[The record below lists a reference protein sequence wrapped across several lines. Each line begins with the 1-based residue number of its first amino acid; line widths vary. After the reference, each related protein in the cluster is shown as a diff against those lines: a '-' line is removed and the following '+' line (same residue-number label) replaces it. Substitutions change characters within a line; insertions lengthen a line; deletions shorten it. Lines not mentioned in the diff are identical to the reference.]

1 MKKVKKNSYQ
11 KLEDEIFI
19 NIMSGYYVTFYTK
32 TKGVVMSKTKSSQKK
47 VTLSELNN
55 HTISNKRQ
63 ALKDLKKLNFN
74 DLQYKNAAQR
84 RFYKTISSK
93 DITFGIGPAGCGKTY
108 LSVHRALS
116 ELGNK
121 DSHIDGIIIVKP
133 LVEAA
138 GEKIGFLPGD
148 VEEKTAPFMM
158 SFYYNMEQII
168 GKQRMEILKESS
180 VIQVIPMAY
189 MRGITLSDK
198 FVILDEAQNATPEQI
213 KMFVTRIGENSK
225 YVITGDLDQSDIQKH
240 KSGLEDAIKRFAG
253 VHGVGLAS
261 FKEKDIVR
269 HSLVRRLLKR
279 YKPSFNVIDDTSA
292 EDTISMWVHDEGL
305 DLQPDGSLDDKES
318 KHFYTLKQ

>member
-1 MKKVKKNSYQ
+1 
-11 KLEDEIFI
+11 
-19 NIMSGYYVTFYTK
+19 
-32 TKGVVMSKTKSSQKK
+32 MSKTKSSQKK
-47 VTLSELNN
+47 VSLSELNN
-55 HTISNKRQ
+55 HTTTNKRQ
-63 ALKDLKKLNFN
+63 ALKDLNKLDF
-74 DLQYKNAAQR
+74 DELMYKNPAQR

-108 LSVHRALS
+108 LSVHRALR
-116 ELGNK
+116 ELGDK
-121 DSHIDGIIIVKP
+121 QSKIDGIVIVKP

-138 GEKIGFLPGD
+138 GEKIGYLPGD

-168 GKQRMEILKESS
+168 GKQRLQVLKESNT
-180 VIQVIPMAY
+180 IQVIPLAF
-189 MRGITLSDK
+189 MRGITLANK

-225 YVITGDLDQSDIQKH
+225 YIITGDLEQSDIQKH

-261 FKEKDIVR
+261 FKEKDVVR

-279 YKPSFNVIDDTSA
+279 YKDSFQIMDEVSA
-292 EDTISMWVHDEGL
+292 EKTISMWIHENGL
-305 DLQPDGSLDDKES
+305 DGPNDGSIDDT
-318 KHFYTLKQ
+318 FYKIKK